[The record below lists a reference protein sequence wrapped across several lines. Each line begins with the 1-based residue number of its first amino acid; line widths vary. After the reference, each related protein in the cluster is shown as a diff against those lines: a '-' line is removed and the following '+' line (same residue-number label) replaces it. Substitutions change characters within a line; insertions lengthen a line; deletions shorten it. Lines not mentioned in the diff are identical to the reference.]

1 MDRMRAAL
9 AREKEQLLERWE
21 RQLRAA
27 ADAGFALDGA
37 TAEVLPKL
45 LEAADRAL
53 HRRFRAV
60 GPGMPAAAA
69 DAQRAAIQCSLLRDF
84 LSDAMVETVPEMSP
98 GDERTLGDALA
109 HAAVEVLVRR
119 ALERE
124 HARRR
129 RGDARLTRLAHAL
142 RNSATAATLALDLL
156 RRRGALAGARAV
168 RLLESNLSALRE
180 ELEDALLDQA
190 LSADGLRTTRVRLA
204 PMLEQAQSSALE
216 LGAAAK
222 NVRVVLLAPES
233 RLSVNADPRLV
244 RPAVRGVLRAA
255 LHVARS
261 GAIIHLETEARRNTA
276 RVAFAVSHCRKLH
289 GNRLPDLP
297 ALLLARRAAKA
308 NGGSLR
314 ATMRRD
320 EGCEFHLALPRSGH
334 R

>member
-1 MDRMRAAL
+1 MDRMRDAL
-9 AREKEQLLERWE
+9 ARERAQLVERWQ

-37 TAEVLPKL
+37 TADVLPKL

-60 GPGMPAAAA
+60 GPGTPAAAA
-69 DAQRAAIQCSLLRDF
+69 DAQRAAMQCSLLRDF

-129 RGDARLTRLAHAL
+129 RDAARLTGLAHAL
-142 RNSATAATLALDLL
+142 GNSATAASLALDLL
-156 RRRGALAGARAV
+156 RRRGATAGSRAV
-168 RLLESNLSALRE
+168 RLLMSSLSALRDE
-180 ELEDALLDQA
+180 IEDVLLDEA
-190 LSADGLRTTRVRLA
+190 LSGDGLRTTRVPLA
-204 PMLEQAQSSALE
+204 PMLEQAQSSAAE

-222 NVRVVLLAPES
+222 NVRVVVSAPQ
-233 RLSVNADPRLV
+233 RQLSVNADPRLV

-261 GAIIHLETEARRNTA
+261 GAVIHLETEATAKTA

-289 GNRLPDLP
+289 GNRLPDLL
-297 ALLLARRAAKA
+297 ALSLARRAAKA
-308 NGGSLR
+308 NGGSLHAR
-314 ATMRRD
+314 MRRGD
-320 EGCEFHLALPRSGH
+320 GCEFHLALPRSGH